1 MLPEVLLVVSG
12 EVHKVHQQERLH
24 HGERTSCEKQ
34 PLILTISVSFSTLN
48 MIKFVLLSLHNLSS
62 ISLESENHSVFF
74 VCLFVL
80 SDCHL
85 WEKLLCLSQKCFS
98 AAHEK
103 CDKVC
108 VVVISTVK
116 GLCLVLHAYS
126 SCNACTEHECIC
138 TCLRD

>member
-62 ISLESENHSVFF
+62 ISLESENHSGFF
-74 VCLFVL
+74 FCLFCQIAIYGKNFCVSAKNAFQLLMRNVIRFVL
-80 SDCHL
+80 
-85 WEKLLCLSQKCFS
+85 
-98 AAHEK
+98 
-103 CDKVC
+103 
-108 VVVISTVK
+108 
-116 GLCLVLHAYS
+116 
-126 SCNACTEHECIC
+126 
-138 TCLRD
+138 